1 MHNIIYYSGLIG
13 LGLWASVSSVEA
25 ADVNC
30 TKAPNCA
37 TLGYTKTSTDC
48 PKGGVKC
55 PFDSSKMFCLKN
67 TASYNFQ
74 ITKAVKLYDVV
85 YHDGTTSSAT
95 SVSGKTP
102 IGLVYHVE
110 PDGTNM
116 HGLIMSLEQ
125 PVLGT
130 RQEAIDYCANY
141 VVKGTNVGDWRL
153 PNVTEMLR
161 MTNEYSLGKL
171 NTKYWDIQQKLPA
184 IMYAEPL
191 VYGSY
196 AYYYYQPNYVQNP
209 KYFGKIHKSS
219 NLLYYGSDTSDWGST
234 YAGIS
239 GYSYNSNYSQYQP
252 YVHGYTTQSHYW
264 TISDYK
270 SGSRTYYYY
279 VRVYYGVNNW
289 VNYDASKTLNAHFRC
304 IMQF

>member
-1 MHNIIYYSGLIG
+1 MSLSF
-13 LGLWASVSSVEA
+13 LAAASTA
-25 ADVNC
+25 LADDINC
-30 TKAPNCA
+30 TKAPDCA
-37 TLGYTKTSTDC
+37 TLGYTKTSADC

-102 IGLVYHVE
+102 IGVVYYVE

-171 NTKYWDIQQKLPA
+171 NTKFQDIQKKLPA

-191 VYGSY
+191 VYGNY
-196 AYYYYQPNYVQNP
+196 AYYAYQPNSVQNP
-209 KYFGKIHKSS
+209 KHYSKINNDNNMLHYSYSIDWGEDAYMYISS
-219 NLLYYGSDTSDWGST
+219 SSSYSPSYTYGS
-234 YAGIS
+234 I
-239 GYSYNSNYSQYQP
+239 NQP
-252 YVHGYTTQSHYW
+252 HYW

-270 SGSRTYYYY
+270 KGSTTYYYY
-279 VRVYYGVNNW
+279 VRVYDGVNNW
-289 VNYDASKTLNAHFRC
+289 VNYNASKNINAHFRC

>member
-102 IGLVYHVE
+102 IGVVYYVE

-171 NTKYWDIQQKLPA
+171 NTKFQDIQRKLPA

-191 VYGSY
+191 VYGNY
-196 AYYYYQPNYVQNP
+196 VYYYYQPNGVQNP
-209 KYFGKIHKSS
+209 KYFGKIDDSS
-219 NLLYYGSDTSDWGST
+219 KLLHRTSGSYGEIAVMGGNNTTSYYTSYT
-234 YAGIS
+234 YGWV
-239 GYSYNSNYSQYQP
+239 NQP
-252 YVHGYTTQSHYW
+252 HYW

-270 SGSRTYYYY
+270 SGSSTYYYY
-279 VRVYYGVNNW
+279 VRVYNGVNNW
-289 VNYDASKTLNAHFRC
+289 VNYNASKNINAHFRC
-304 IMQF
+304 IMQFQKGEQP

>member
-171 NTKYWDIQQKLPA
+171 NTKFQNIQKKLPA

-191 VYGSY
+191 VYGNY
-196 AYYYYQPNYVQNP
+196 VYYYYWPGDVQNP
-209 KYFGKIHKSS
+209 KFVDKIRNDSGLLHYASS
-219 NLLYYGSDTSDWGST
+219 IDWGEDAYMSGRGSYSYSPDYVYGS
-234 YAGIS
+234 I
-239 GYSYNSNYSQYQP
+239 NQP
-252 YVHGYTTQSHYW
+252 YYW

-270 SGSRTYYYY
+270 NGSRTYYYY
-279 VRVYYGVNNW
+279 VRVYNGVNNW
-289 VNYDASKTLNAHFRC
+289 VNYDSSKTRNAHFRC

>member
-13 LGLWASVSSVEA
+13 LGLWASVSSVKA

-102 IGLVYHVE
+102 IGVVYHVE

-171 NTKYWDIQQKLPA
+171 NTKFQDIQKKLPA

-191 VYGSY
+191 VYGNY
-196 AYYYYQPNYVQNP
+196 AYYIYQPGSVYNP
-209 KYFGKIHKSS
+209 KYYANINDSS
-219 NLLYYGSDTSDWGST
+219 GLLHRVSSYWGEE
-234 YAGIS
+234 YAGVS
-239 GYSYNSNYSQYQP
+239 GYIDNSSTSYFQDYVAGYTYQP
-252 YVHGYTTQSHYW
+252 YYW

-270 SGSRTYYYY
+270 NGSRTYYYY
-279 VRVYYGVNNW
+279 VRVYNGVNNW
-289 VNYDASKTLNAHFRC
+289 VNYDASKTKNAHFRC

>member
-13 LGLWASVSSVEA
+13 LGMWASVSSVEA

-30 TKAPNCA
+30 TKAPDCA

-74 ITKAVKLYDVV
+74 ITKAVNLYDVV

-171 NTKYWDIQQKLPA
+171 NTKFQDIQKKLPA

-191 VYGSY
+191 VSGSY
-196 AYYYYQPNYVQNP
+196 AYYFYQPNNVRNP
-209 KYFGKIHKSS
+209 KHYSTIYNDDKLLSYTASS
-219 NLLYYGSDTSDWGST
+219 ATYGENAIMG
-234 YAGIS
+234 GN
-239 GYSYNSNYSQYQP
+239 NSNSYYATNVYGWVSQP
-252 YVHGYTTQSHYW
+252 HYW

-270 SGSRTYYYY
+270 KGSTTYYYY
-279 VRVYYGVNNW
+279 VRVYNGVNNW
-289 VNYDASKTLNAHFRC
+289 VNYNASKTKNAHFRC